1 MRVSKKVV
9 KIIHDNINKSF
20 GDVRVYLFGS
30 RTDDTQRGGDIDIA
44 IDTDIQKREFR
55 DKRLQLLGLLAKI
68 DFDYKVDI
76 ADYNTPDTL
85 LHKEIRNNAIEL

>member
-9 KIIHDNINKSF
+9 KILQENIEKSF
-20 GDVRVYLFGS
+20 GNVRIYLFGS

-44 IDTDIQKREFR
+44 IDTKLQKQEFR
-55 DKRLQLLGLLAKI
+55 YKRLRLLGLLAKI

-76 ADYNTPDTL
+76 VNYNTQDGL
-85 LHKEIRNNAIEL
+85 LHREIQSNCIVL